1 MMLKL
6 KLKRYG
12 WTLVGLAAVSFSVW
26 LLYHELKGLSLD
38 ELWES
43 IVAISP
49 AHWLLC
55 LVATLMAYAALAG
68 YDRLALLH
76 LKHSLSWTYVVATSF
91 TTYALSHNIG
101 APIFSGSV
109 VRYRAYSAKGL
120 TPAEVGVLVAFCS
133 FTFMLGIMLLT
144 GLVLII
150 EPGVTE
156 RFLDVLPIEAS
167 SATGYLLLGLVLFY
181 VIGSILRLR
190 PLQIGSFELAYPRLP
205 IVLQQLVIG
214 PLEIIGAALIVYFAL
229 PEAGNP
235 GFITVLGIFLI
246 AFSLA
251 LLSHAPGGLGV
262 LEIAF
267 ITGLPEMD
275 PVDVLAAL
283 LVFRLLYLLVPLA
296 LALFVVLGFERRQ
309 LANKVGGRRNVL
321 T

>member
-1 MMLKL
+1 MMKQI
-6 KLKRYG
+6 KRYG
-12 WTLVGLAAVSFSVW
+12 WTFLGLVAVGFSVW
-26 LLYHELKGLSLD
+26 LLYQELQELSLD

-43 IVAISP
+43 IVAIP
-49 AHWLLC
+49 PQNWLLC
-55 LVATLMAYAALAG
+55 LSATLAAYAALAG

-76 LKHSLSWTYVVATSF
+76 LRRRISLTYVVITSF

-101 APIFSGSV
+101 APVFSGSL

-120 TPAEVGVLVAFCS
+120 GAAEVGVLVAFCS
-133 FTFMLGIMLLT
+133 FTFGLGILLLT

-150 EPGVTE
+150 EPGITE
-156 RFLDVLPIEAS
+156 RFLDVLPIQAS
-167 SATGYLLLGLVLFY
+167 SATGLFLLALVLFY
-181 VIGSILRLR
+181 VAGSALRLR
-190 PLQIGSFELAYPRLP
+190 PLRIGKFEITYPRLP
-205 IVLQQLVIG
+205 IVAQQLLIG

-262 LEIAF
+262 LELAF
-267 ITGLPEMD
+267 ITGLPEVEA
-275 PVDVLAAL
+275 VDVLAAL
-283 LVFRLLYLLVPLA
+283 VVFRLLYLLVPFVI
-296 LALFVVLGFERRQ
+296 ALFVVLGFERQQ
-309 LANKVGGRRNVL
+309 LVNKIGARRNVL